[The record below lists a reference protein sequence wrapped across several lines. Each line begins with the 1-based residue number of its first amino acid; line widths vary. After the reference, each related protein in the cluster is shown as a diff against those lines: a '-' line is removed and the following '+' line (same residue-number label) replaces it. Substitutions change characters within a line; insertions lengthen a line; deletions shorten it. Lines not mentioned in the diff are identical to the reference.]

1 MKGTAKPAD
10 KRKVNRRGIAI
21 EEAYQK
27 IKKMIYLNQLAPG
40 QKIIYNDLG
49 KRLNISVTPVIQALN
64 RLEASGFVTY
74 TPNKGYFVG
83 EITVQEAMQL
93 YEAREALEIYIVPKV
108 IENLNPKN
116 LQEIKEAFGRH
127 RTEQNNILGRRLILL
142 DAQFHLK
149 IVGFSGN
156 EVICK
161 MLQEIFEKLYLKYRP
176 EYLHQDRVKEIAQ
189 EHRMVLEALQRRDV
203 EGAVATIRSHI
214 ISGRARV
221 IDSLISQQESAFP
234 LSESA

>member
-1 MKGTAKPAD
+1 MKGATKSPDKAKT
-10 KRKVNRRGIAI
+10 NRRGIAI

-27 IKKMIYLNQLAPG
+27 IKKMLYMNQLAPG

-64 RLEASGFVTY
+64 RLEASGFVNY
-74 TPNKGYFVG
+74 TPNKGYFVA
-83 EITVQEAMQL
+83 EITVQEAVQL
-93 YEAREALEIYIVPKV
+93 YEAREALEVFIVPKV
-108 IENLNPKN
+108 IENLTAKN

-127 RTEQNNILGRRLILL
+127 RTEQDNVLGRRLILL

-149 IVGFSGN
+149 IAGFSGN
-156 EVICK
+156 EVICR

-176 EYLHQDRVKEIAQ
+176 EYLHQDRVKEIAR

-203 EGAVATIRSHI
+203 EGAVATIRSHV
-214 ISGRARV
+214 ISGRTRV
-221 IDSLISQQESAFP
+221 IDSLIAQQDSAFP